1 MTIAL
6 DRRSKLDYV
15 NGHIKPLNPSSQAY
29 QAWQC
34 KDQLV
39 MSWLLNSMANHIA
52 EIFSYLESSLE
63 L

>member
-39 MSWLLNSMANHIA
+39 MSCPGYSAL
-52 EIFSYLESSLE
+52 
-63 L
+63 

>member
-39 MSWLLNSMANHIA
+39 MSSPGYSALWRIILLRYSTT
-52 EIFSYLESSLE
+52 
-63 L
+63 